1 MQQEQD
7 NEFTRAE
14 EIRKLHVIP
23 ELVSHHLE
31 IRGDDPAVCQFN
43 SKTKEWE
50 TLSFKELYA
59 RSLEWANA
67 FVASGLKKG
76 DRVAML
82 LPNGIDAVCFD
93 QGALIVGLVPVPL
106 HIIDTPANC
115 AYILEDSDTKLLV
128 TVNRAR
134 WHAIQ
139 AAGADLSQLHT
150 VVYVDDASEPD
161 SKDVCCV
168 NVNEWLKEG
177 DSVGTLPPGP
187 EEEDL
192 AALVYTSGT
201 TGKPKGVMLTHKN
214 IMSDIS
220 ALLYNIAPNPS
231 DTWLSFLPLSH
242 TFERTTSYYIGLG
255 MGNKVTFS
263 RGVARILDDLKTV
276 RPSIMMSVPRVFEK
290 VAAKINE
297 RLKQKGAVSR
307 LVFQA
312 AVDAGYR
319 NFSRRN
325 GLPVDSSVPAAFD
338 RLMDPVYDKLV
349 RNQIKNSFG
358 GRMRVAVS
366 GGAALSPEVAKTI
379 IGLGIEI
386 FQGYGMTETSPIIS
400 GNNVTDNDPATVGRA
415 LKDVSIR
422 LGEREEIQIKGDLVM
437 KGYWNREKDTKNA
450 FTEDGW
456 LKTGDQGAYDG
467 EGRLKIVG
475 RIKEILVTS
484 TGEKIS
490 PVDIESA
497 LETIP
502 LFRQT
507 YAVGDGMPY
516 IAVLISLDPTLWKKF
531 AAEQGAD
538 PKDPESIHAPV
549 VRKKVL
555 EMVKK
560 ACRTFPAYAV
570 PKNIALT
577 LDEWTIDNGLLTP
590 TLKLKRSPM
599 QARYGHLIEEMYKG
613 AKKSRI

>member
-263 RGVARILDDLKTV
+263 RGVSRILDDLKTV

-400 GNNVTDNDPATVGRA
+400 VNKIGANHPDTVGPILQGIEA
-415 LKDVSIR
+415 K
-422 LGEREEIQIKGDLVM
+422 LGEKDELLVRGPQVM
-437 KGYWNREKDTKNA
+437 RGYWKRPEDTFK
-450 FTEDGW
+450 TLDPEGW
-456 LKTGDQGAYDG
+456 LSTGDQADILPGNY
-467 EGRLKIVG
+467 LKIKG
-475 RIKEILVTS
+475 RIKEIIVTS
-484 TGEKIS
+484 TGEKI
-490 PVDIESA
+490 PPTDMELAIQ
-497 LETIP
+497 TDP
-502 LFRQT
+502 LFEQVMVVGEARPFIT
-507 YAVGDGMPY
+507 ALAVVNE
-516 IAVLISLDPTLWKKF
+516 AEWEKFAKEFNVDPTDERMLMRRDIRM
-531 AAEQGAD
+531 AAL
-538 PKDPESIHAPV
+538 K
-549 VRKKVL
+549 RL
-555 EMVKK
+555 KK
-560 ACRTFPAYAV
+560 AASRFPQYGI
-570 PKNIALT
+570 PRNIRL
-577 LDEWTIDNGLLTP
+577 LKEHWTVDNGCLTV
-590 TLKLKRSPM
+590 TMKLRRPIIREKLRAEIDELYTVP
-599 QARYGHLIEEMYKG
+599 QNNV
-613 AKKSRI
+613 

>member
-1 MQQEQD
+1 MERELTETKEQ
-7 NEFTRAE
+7 RAE
-14 EIRKLHVIP
+14 ALNSLSTLCDFFQNRVLKGPSDEALR
-23 ELVSHHLE
+23 E
-31 IRGDDPAVCQFN
+31 FN
-43 SKTKEWE
+43 RATKEWVSV
-50 TLSFKELYA
+50 TYKELGEKVKNWQ
-59 RSLEWANA
+59 RA
-67 FVASGLKKG
+67 FADLGLNRG

-82 LPNGIDAVCFD
+82 LPNGVNAVCFD
-93 QGALIVGLVPVPL
+93 QAAMANSLVPVPL
-106 HIIDTPANC
+106 HAIDTPASS
-115 AYILEDSDTKLLV
+115 AFILQDCGASVLV
-128 TVNRAR
+128 TDKKSK
-134 WHAIQ
+134 WEKIQ
-139 AAGADLSQLHT
+139 EAGFDLSAIKKVIITEELTEATGLTQGVKEWLMGAPKDILLPEQPK
-150 VVYVDDASEPD
+150 VDD
-161 SKDVCCV
+161 
-168 NVNEWLKEG
+168 
-177 DSVGTLPPGP
+177 
-187 EEEDL
+187 L
-192 AALVYTSGT
+192 ACIVYTSGT

-214 IMSDIS
+214 ITSNVRSTLAHVKPEIGDIF
-220 ALLYNIAPNPS
+220 
-231 DTWLSFLPLSH
+231 LSFLPLSH
-242 TFERTTSYYIGLG
+242 MFERTAGYYLALATGSTIVFNRSLQYLAEDFKIAKP
-255 MGNKVTFS
+255 NVL
-263 RGVARILDDLKTV
+263 I
-276 RPSIMMSVPRVFEK
+276 SVPRVYERIYAKLNDALAKKGKIQAALFHMAVNAGWQNFCRKNSIRAAGSQGSVFDGLVNATVGKQISEK
-290 VAAKINE
+290 LKSQFGGRLRVAISGGASLNPEAAK
-297 RLKQKGAVSR
+297 
-307 LVFQA
+307 VFC
-312 AVDAGYR
+312 GL
-319 NFSRRN
+319 
-325 GLPVDSSVPAAFD
+325 GLPV
-338 RLMDPVYDKLV
+338 
-349 RNQIKNSFG
+349 
-358 GRMRVAVS
+358 
-366 GGAALSPEVAKTI
+366 
-379 IGLGIEI
+379 
-386 FQGYGMTETSPIIS
+386 
-400 GNNVTDNDPATVGRA
+400 
-415 LKDVSIR
+415 
-422 LGEREEIQIKGDLVM
+422 IQ
-437 KGYWNREKDTKNA
+437 GYWNREKDTKNA